1 MITLNSP
8 LLTVEEAAKLLGIT
22 PTTLRGRKRIKKYKD
37 LPSILIGR
45 NLYFSLK
52 DIDALIQDQFVTDS
66 MKAQE
71 STDTSN
77 LKSENPDSSVVDVD
91 VKLDNNVDLIE

>member
-1 MITLNSP
+1 MDKYYKWKNS
-8 LLTVEEAAKLLGIT
+8 L
-22 PTTLRGRKRIKKYKD
+22 
-37 LPSILIGR
+37 
-45 NLYFSLK
+45 
-52 DIDALIQDQFVTDS
+52 DIDDLIQGKFVTDS